1 MKLYDLEDLMRER
14 FTEEEIAELR
24 ADAHREVIKLTLAN
38 LRKTLGITQ
47 TELAKRVDMA
57 QAQVSKMESRDD
69 LLLSTLRKVVEGLG
83 GKLRISAEFGDH
95 SYRIRLGE

>member
-1 MKLYDLEDLMRER
+1 
-14 FTEEEIAELR
+14 
-24 ADAHREVIKLTLAN
+24 
-38 LRKTLGITQ
+38 
-47 TELAKRVDMA
+47 MA